1 MRAYSTREVAELIG
15 ESQQRVRSAARAGFV
30 APLKNPQG
38 HFRFSFQ
45 DLVLLRST
53 KALEQ
58 QNLGVRRT
66 WRALRAVRAMLP
78 ENRPLSSVRVVA
90 AADRVLVRENN
101 TAWEPE
107 SGQTLFDFA
116 LDDTE
121 RSPASPSGRD
131 TAAIVVSTDTADYW
145 FERGLRL
152 DRAEA
157 HENAE
162 AAYRRALEL
171 DAEHVNARI
180 NLGRLLH
187 ATRDYCSAESLY
199 REALELEPDH
209 PVAAFNLGVVLE
221 DQGDLHA
228 AIGCYQTAVRTD
240 PDLPD
245 AHYNLAR
252 LHELRGELA
261 VAARHMARFRAL
273 TRNEEP

>member
-1 MRAYSTREVAELIG
+1 MRAYSTR
-15 ESQQRVRSAARAGFV
+15 RS
-30 APLKNPQG
+30 PPQG

-66 WRALRAVRAMLP
+66 WRALRAVRALLP
-78 ENRPLSSVRVVA
+78 ESRPLSSVRVVA
-90 AADRVLVRENN
+90 AADRVLVRESN

-107 SGQTLFDFA
+107 SGQTLFEFA
-116 LDDTE
+116 LDDVE
-121 RSPASPSGRD
+121 RSPASPSGHPA
-131 TAAIVVSTDTADYW
+131 TAKIVSTDTADYW

-157 HENAE
+157 HENA
-162 AAYRRALEL
+162 AVAYRRALEL
-171 DAEHVNARI
+171 ESSHVNARI
-180 NLGRLLH
+180 NLGRLMH
-187 ATRDYCSAESLY
+187 TARDYRTAESLY
-199 REALELEPDH
+199 REALQLDPDH

-221 DQGDLHA
+221 DQGDQHA
-228 AIGCYQTAVRTD
+228 AISCYRQAVLTD

-252 LHELRGELA
+252 LHEFRGEQMLA
-261 VAARHMARFRAL
+261 AHKLAAEVGRKGLRERL
-273 TRNEEP
+273 KQTVTK

>member
-1 MRAYSTREVAELIG
+1 MRAYSTREVAELVG

-30 APLKNPQG
+30 APFKNPRG

-58 QNLGVRRT
+58 KNLDVRRT
-66 WRALRAVRAMLP
+66 WRALRAVRALLP

-101 TAWEPE
+101 TAWDPE
-107 SGQTLFDFA
+107 SGQTFFDFA
-116 LDDTE
+116 LDDVE
-121 RSPASPSGRD
+121 RSPASPSGHPA
-131 TAAIVVSTDTADYW
+131 TAIVVSADTAEYW

-157 HENAE
+157 HENAA

-171 DAEHVNARI
+171 DSDHVNARI
-180 NLGRLLH
+180 NLGRLMH
-187 ATRDYCSAESLY
+187 TARDYRTAESLY
-199 REALELEPDH
+199 REALQRDPEH
-209 PVAAFNLGVVLE
+209 PIAAFNLGVVFE

-228 AIGCYQTAVRTD
+228 AVGCYQQAILGD

-252 LHELRGELA
+252 LHEFRGEHTL
-261 VAARHMARFRAL
+261 AARHMSRFRAL
-273 TRNEEP
+273 TRTEQ

>member
-1 MRAYSTREVAELIG
+1 MRAYSTREVAELVG
-15 ESQQRVRSAARAGFV
+15 ESQQRVRAAARAGFV
-30 APLKNPQG
+30 APLKNPRG

-66 WRALRAVRAMLP
+66 WRALRAVRALLP
-78 ENRPLSSVRVVA
+78 ASRPLSSVRVVA
-90 AADRVLVRENN
+90 AADRVFVRENN
-101 TAWEPE
+101 TAWDPE

-116 LDDTE
+116 LDNAE
-121 RSPASPSGRD
+121 RSPASSSGHP
-131 TAAIVVSTDTADYW
+131 AAGKIVSTDTADYW

-157 HENAE
+157 HENAA

-171 DAEHVNARI
+171 DSGHFNARI

-187 ATRDYCSAESLY
+187 TARDYRAAESLY
-199 REALELEPDH
+199 REALQLH
-209 PVAAFNLGVVLE
+209 PNHSVAVFNLGVVLE
-221 DQGDLHA
+221 DQGDLRE
-228 AIGCYQTAVRTD
+228 AISCYQQAVLAD

-252 LHELRGELA
+252 LHEFRGEQML
-261 VAARHMARFRAL
+261 AARHMSRFRAL
-273 TRNEEP
+273 TRDEI

>member
-1 MRAYSTREVAELIG
+1 MRAYSTREVAELVG
-15 ESQQRVRSAARAGFV
+15 ESQQRVRAAARAGFV
-30 APLKNPQG
+30 APLKNPRG

-66 WRALRAVRAMLP
+66 WRALRAIRALLP
-78 ENRPLSSVRVVA
+78 ASRPLSSVRVVA
-90 AADRVLVRENN
+90 AADRVFVRENN
-101 TAWEPE
+101 TAWDPE

-116 LDDTE
+116 LDNVE
-121 RSPASPSGRD
+121 RSPASSSGHP
-131 TAAIVVSTDTADYW
+131 AAAKIVSTDTADYW

-152 DRAEA
+152 DHSEA
-157 HENAE
+157 HENAA

-171 DAEHVNARI
+171 DSDHINACI

-187 ATRDYCSAESLY
+187 TARDYRAAESLY
-199 REALELEPDH
+199 REALQLHPDH
-209 PVAAFNLGVVLE
+209 SVAAFNLGVVLE
-221 DQGDLHA
+221 DQGDLHE
-228 AIGCYQTAVRTD
+228 AISCYQQAVLAD

-252 LHELRGELA
+252 LHEFRGEQMR
-261 VAARHMARFRAL
+261 AARHMSRFRAL
-273 TRNEEP
+273 TRDEI

>member
-1 MRAYSTREVAELIG
+1 MRAYSTREVAELVG

-66 WRALRAVRAMLP
+66 WRALRAVRALLP
-78 ENRPLSSVRVVA
+78 ESRPLSSVRVVA
-90 AADRVLVRENN
+90 AADRVLVRESN

-107 SGQTLFDFA
+107 SGQTLFEFA
-116 LDDTE
+116 LDDVE
-121 RSPASPSGRD
+121 RSPASPSGHPA
-131 TAAIVVSTDTADYW
+131 TAKIVSTDTADYW

-157 HENAE
+157 HENA
-162 AAYRRALEL
+162 AVAYRRALEL
-171 DAEHVNARI
+171 ESSHVNARI
-180 NLGRLLH
+180 NLGRLMH
-187 ATRDYCSAESLY
+187 TARDYRTAESLY
-199 REALELEPDH
+199 REALQLDPDH

-221 DQGDLHA
+221 DQGDQHA
-228 AIGCYQTAVRTD
+228 AISCYRQAVLTD

-252 LHELRGELA
+252 LHEFRGEQML
-261 VAARHMARFRAL
+261 AARHMSRFRAL
-273 TRNEEP
+273 TRNER

>member
-1 MRAYSTREVAELIG
+1 MRAYSTREVAELVG

-53 KALEQ
+53 KALER

-66 WRALRAVRAMLP
+66 WRALRAIRALLG

-90 AADRVLVRENN
+90 DADRVLVRENN
-101 TAWEPE
+101 TAWDPE

-116 LDDTE
+116 VEDAE
-121 RSPASPSGRD
+121 RSPAAPTGHPVSA
-131 TAAIVVSTDTADYW
+131 TIVATDTAEYW

-157 HENAE
+157 LAE
-162 AAYRRALEL
+162 SMAAYRRALEL
-171 DAEHVNARI
+171 NTGHVNAHI
-180 NLGRLLH
+180 NLGRLMH
-187 ATRDYCSAESLY
+187 TARDYQEAESLY
-199 REALELEPDH
+199 RKALQLDPDH

-221 DQGDLHA
+221 DQGDLRA
-228 AIGCYQTAVRTD
+228 AIGCYQQALHVD
-240 PDLPD
+240 PELPD

-252 LHELRGELA
+252 LHEFLGEQTL
-261 VAARHMARFRAL
+261 AARHMSLFRTL
-273 TRNEEP
+273 THNER

>member
-1 MRAYSTREVAELIG
+1 MRAYSTREVAELVG

-90 AADRVLVRENN
+90 AADRLLVRENN
-101 TAWEPE
+101 TAWDPE
-107 SGQTLFDFA
+107 SGQTLFEFA
-116 LDDTE
+116 LDDAA
-121 RSPASPSGRD
+121 RSPASPSGHP
-131 TAAIVVSTDTADYW
+131 AAAKVVATDTAEYW

-152 DRAEA
+152 DRIEA
-157 HENAE
+157 SDDAA

-171 DAEHVNARI
+171 DSGHVNAHI
-180 NLGRLLH
+180 NLGRLMH
-187 ATRDYCSAESLY
+187 TARDYRTAESLY
-199 REALELEPDH
+199 REALQLDPDH

-228 AIGCYQTAVRTD
+228 AISCYQQAVLAD

-252 LHELRGELA
+252 LHEFRGEQML
-261 VAARHMARFRAL
+261 AARHMSRFQTL
-273 TRNEEP
+273 TRNEL